1 MKSPGGWEHGVTN
14 NLYLD
19 KGKKK
24 GIDDHP
30 KSKPKIPQEIRFQD
44 CTILNYLFGWI
55 LVLKFA
61 AAEHTNP
68 FCGLRHRCQCWSNHL
83 GLWPRL
89 LTQDLLVWGV
99 FFWNLWFLGSCWWDV
114 KNPANYWGVKNHD
127 LLGVLPGGWKFLRSF
142 STITK
147 NVGTTAEDF
156 PQKWFSCTE
165 EHRGQAHFLK

>member
-1 MKSPGGWEHGVTN
+1 M
-14 NLYLD
+14 
-19 KGKKK
+19 
-24 GIDDHP
+24 DHP

-99 FFWNLWFLGSCWWDV
+99 FFLESLIPRVLLMGCKKSG
-114 KNPANYWGVKNHD
+114 K
-127 LLGVLPGGWKFLRSF
+127 LLGCKKPWSLGGSRVKISFVFFHNNKKRRHNCGGF
-142 STITK
+142 ST
-147 NVGTTAEDF
+147 EM
-156 PQKWFSCTE
+156 FSCTE
-165 EHRGQAHFLK
+165 EHKGQAHFLK